1 MDQGG
6 AIKDFFMANP
16 DPEKP
21 VHQWELPMTAAKQQ
35 IDAIYF
41 TALRVTDDA
50 QRGSFLE
57 HACAGDDALH
67 AAVTRMLGA
76 HGAAEDFFANSAPAL
91 TLTLEDFAAAETED
105 ILAESTS
112 FDERLGSR
120 IGRYKLL
127 QRLGEGG
134 CGVVYLAGQEEPIRR
149 RIAVKIIKLGM
160 DTHSVIAR
168 FEAERQALAMMDHP
182 NIARVLDAGATGAG
196 RPYFVMEWVEG
207 VKLTDYCDRHDLDTR
222 QRLGL
227 FVQVCAA
234 IQHAHQKGV
243 IHRDIK
249 PSNILVTLQDGIA
262 VPEVIDFG
270 IAKAIEGRLIE
281 NAMETGFEQV
291 VGTPA

>member
-1 MDQGG
+1 
-6 AIKDFFMANP
+6 MANP

-21 VHQWELPMTAAKQQ
+21 VHQWELPMTVAKQQ

-57 HACAGDDALH
+57 QACAGDDTLH

-76 HGAAEDFFANSAPAL
+76 HSAAEDFFANSAPAL
-91 TLTLEDFAAAETED
+91 TLTLEDFAVTETED

-120 IGRYKLL
+120 IDHYRLL

-149 RIAVKIIKLGM
+149 RVAIKIIKLGM

-196 RPYFVMEWVEG
+196 RPYFVMEWVGGGETHRLLRPARSGYPAAPGLVRAG
-207 VKLTDYCDRHDLDTR
+207 VRGHPARPSKGCDPSRHQT
-222 QRLGL
+222 
-227 FVQVCAA
+227 V
-234 IQHAHQKGV
+234 
-243 IHRDIK
+243 
-249 PSNILVTLQDGIA
+249 
-262 VPEVIDFG
+262 
-270 IAKAIEGRLIE
+270 
-281 NAMETGFEQV
+281 
-291 VGTPA
+291 